1 MSFDDI
7 DTPVSDAELLGEEPQ
22 ESPVEPEVAETPAQE
37 PEQSQPEAED
47 PQPERSPVIPR
58 ARFDEVNAKLHAE
71 REENERLRREIEQSR
86 PQQQAPQQ
94 DQVDIDE
101 LEDRI
106 FDLMME
112 GDKAGVKELRAQINA
127 ELVARAERSAA
138 AKLTTELSQR
148 EQETALQ
155 SVAQAVIQAY
165 PFLDHTGAAA
175 NKQAIDDV
183 VEWRDFYVAKGDP
196 LPVALQKAAE
206 KVGPMYANAEPA
218 AVPQDTRKA
227 AALARNAQAAN
238 AQPPATVAGIGNRAA
253 PSVPKIETQQDWES
267 LSQSERDR
275 LLMEM

>member
-1 MSFDDI
+1 MSFDNI

-22 ESPVEPEVAETPAQE
+22 ESPVEPEVAEAPSPE
-37 PEQSQPEAED
+37 PEQAQPEAEE
-47 PQPERSPVIPR
+47 PQQERSPVIPR

-71 REENERLRREIEQSR
+71 REENERLRREIEQSK
-86 PQQQAPQQ
+86 PQAPQPGE
-94 DQVDIDE
+94 VDIDE

-155 SVAQAVIQAY
+155 SVAQSVIQAY

-183 VEWRDFYVAKGDP
+183 VEWRDFYVAKGDS

-206 KVGPMYANAEPA
+206 KVGPMYANADPA
-218 AVPQDTRKA
+218 AVPLDTRKA
-227 AALARNAQAAN
+227 AALSRNAQAAN